1 MQNHKYSLFIFTIF
15 IFIFILFSCKTK
27 DINYINYYN
36 KVYTIDSIH
45 RIHKDTLATI
55 KRYKKLFK
63 QYPPVQNERITE
75 YEVYIKMADKY
86 HKNFGGVKSLD
97 KLLAQTAPYWP
108 PDRDFYQLYKRHG
121 IDSAQVEQKF
131 QQWKKGLNQVLVDSF
146 SIAFK
151 RDQYNRHIKETVEM
165 NDNKNA
171 KLLIWTLKN
180 YGYPS
185 MQKMGLWGDNRTLM
199 SMGMMLNHMAYTKY
213 YEYFKTELLQY
224 VKSGECTPRD
234 YIDMVD
240 KYQYVNN
247 GITMYGI
254 FMRYSEANLNAADSA
269 RIDKNRAAIGF
280 PRMKTSVK
288 IAKDFFDKLK
298 KQKNH

>member
-1 MQNHKYSLFIFTIF
+1 MKNLPYSLFIYPLLLF
-15 IFIFILFSCKTK
+15 IFLLLSCKSREL
-27 DINYINYYN
+27 NYITYYN
-36 KVYTIDSIH
+36 KVYAIDSIH

-55 KRYKKLFK
+55 KQYKELFR

-97 KLLAQTAPYWP
+97 KLLALTAPYWQ

-121 IDSAQVEQKF
+121 IDSVQVEQKF
-131 QQWKKGLNQVLVDSF
+131 QQWRRRLNQVLVDSF
-146 SIAFK
+146 SIAFT
-151 RDQYNRHIKETVEM
+151 RDQHNRNIKEIVEM
-165 NDNKNA
+165 NDKKNA
-171 KLLIWTLKN
+171 ELLIWTLKK

-185 MQKMGLWGDNRTLM
+185 LQKKGHLGREGQLM
-199 SMGMMLNHMAYTKY
+199 SMGTMLNHIAYTKH
-213 YEYFKTELLQY
+213 YEYFRTELLKY

-234 YIDMVD
+234 YIEMVD

-247 GITMYGI
+247 RPTMYGI
-254 FMRYSEANLNAADSA
+254 FIRYNEANLNAADSA

-280 PRMKTSVK
+280 PRMKTSMK
-288 IAKDFFDKLK
+288 IAKDFFNKLK
-298 KQKNH
+298 KQSK

>member
-1 MQNHKYSLFIFTIF
+1 MKNHNYNLFLYTILISIF
-15 IFIFILFSCKTK
+15 LFLSCKNREL
-27 DINYINYYN
+27 NYIDYYN

-45 RIHKDTLATI
+45 RVQKDTLATI

-63 QYPPVQNERITE
+63 KYPPVQNERITE

-97 KLLAQTAPYWP
+97 KLLAQTAPYWQP
-108 PDRDFYQLYKRHG
+108 EPVFYRLYKRHG
-121 IDSAQVEQKF
+121 IDSMQVEQKF
-131 QQWKKGLNQVLVDSF
+131 QQWRKGLNQVLIDSF
-146 SIAFK
+146 SVAFI
-151 RDQYNRHIKETVEM
+151 RDQHNRNIKETVEM
-165 NDNKNA
+165 NDKKNA
-171 KLLIWTLKN
+171 ELLVWTLKN

-185 MQKMGLWGDNRTLM
+185 KQKIGHLGREGQLM
-199 SMGMMLNHMAYTKY
+199 SMGTMLNHMAYTKY
-213 YEYFKTELLQY
+213 YEYFKTELLKY

-234 YIDMVD
+234 YIEMVD
-240 KYQYVNN
+240 KYQYANN

-254 FMRYSEANLNAADSA
+254 FMRYNEANLNAADSA

-280 PRMKTSVK
+280 PRMKTSMK

-298 KQKNH
+298 KQKK

>member
-1 MQNHKYSLFIFTIF
+1 MKNHNYNLFLYTILISIF
-15 IFIFILFSCKTK
+15 LFLSCKNREL
-27 DINYINYYN
+27 NYIDYYN

-45 RIHKDTLATI
+45 RVQKDTLATI

-63 QYPPVQNERITE
+63 KYPPVQNERITE

-97 KLLAQTAPYWP
+97 KLLAQTAPYWQP
-108 PDRDFYQLYKRHG
+108 EPDFYRLYRRHG
-121 IDSAQVEQKF
+121 IDSMQVEQKF
-131 QQWKKGLNQVLVDSF
+131 QQWRKGLNQVLVDSF
-146 SIAFK
+146 SVAFI
-151 RDQYNRHIKETVEM
+151 RDQHNRNIKETVEM
-165 NDNKNA
+165 NDKKNA
-171 KLLIWTLKN
+171 ELLVWTLKN

-185 MQKMGLWGDNRTLM
+185 KQKIGHLGREGQLM
-199 SMGMMLNHMAYTKY
+199 SMGTMLNHMANTKY
-213 YEYFKTELLQY
+213 YEYFKTELLKY

-234 YIDMVD
+234 YIEMVD
-240 KYQYVNN
+240 KYQYANN

-254 FMRYSEANLNAADSA
+254 FMRYNEANLNAADSA

-280 PRMKTSVK
+280 PRMKTSMK

-298 KQKNH
+298 KQKK

>member
-1 MQNHKYSLFIFTIF
+1 MRNNTFIVSLS
-15 IFIFILFSCKTK
+15 ILMVGYLPFSCKNREL
-27 DINYINYYN
+27 NYIDYYN

-55 KRYKKLFK
+55 KQYKKLFR
-63 QYPPVQNERITE
+63 QYPPIQNERIRE
-75 YEVYIKMADKY
+75 FEAYIKMADKY
-86 HKNFGGVKSLD
+86 HKSFGGMKSLN
-97 KLLAQTAPYWP
+97 KLIAQAGPYWRP
-108 PDRDFYQLYKRHG
+108 ESDFFKLYKKHG
-121 IDSAQVEQKF
+121 IDSVQVEQKY
-131 QQWKKGLNQVLVDSF
+131 QEWKRGLNQVLLDSF

-165 NDNKNA
+165 NDKKNA
-171 KLLIWTLKN
+171 ELLLWTLKN

-185 MQKMGLWGDNRTLM
+185 KQKIGLTGNHGVFMPMIDI
-199 SMGMMLNHMAYTKY
+199 LNHMAYTPY
-213 YEYFKTELLQY
+213 YEFLKTELLKY

-240 KYQYVNN
+240 KYQYMNN

-254 FMRYSEANLNAADSA
+254 FIRYDESNLNAADSS

-280 PRMKTSVK
+280 PRMKTSMK
-288 IAKDFFDKLK
+288 IAKVFFDKLK
-298 KQKNH
+298 KQQKH